1 MTIIQKIV
9 YDSLR
14 AFGYAYVST
23 DARDGSIKMLHRAT
37 LHCVC
42 LYQSAHLY
50 EISAKGAYVS
60 VTFR

>member
-14 AFGYAYVST
+14 ALGYAYVST

-37 LHCVC
+37 SHRLCI
-42 LYQSAHLY
+42 YPSAQLY

>member
-1 MTIIQKIV
+1 MTIVQKIV

-14 AFGYAYVST
+14 ALGYAYVST
-23 DARDGSIKMLHRAT
+23 DAQDGSIKMLHRAN

-50 EISAKGAYVS
+50 EISVKGSYVS

>member
-1 MTIIQKIV
+1 MTAIQKVV

-14 AFGYAYVST
+14 SFGYAYVST
-23 DARDGSIKMLHRAT
+23 DARDGSIKMLQRAN

-50 EISAKGAYVS
+50 EISVKGSYVS